1 MTFLAIDIGGTKIRL
16 GLGNGIKDWKFFEEI
31 LLKNKKNIDEIII
44 ILENFLNKYKI
55 KPHTFKG
62 IGISIAGLIDKNK
75 TVRIAENLNWINIP
89 LAFLLE
95 KKFKTKVFV
104 ETDVFCGAF
113 FMLKSG
119 EAKKLNSALYVSIG
133 TGSGKA
139 QSVNNPP
146 EGATEALAKILGSS
160 ITLIEP
166 EIIILSGGALNL
178 KWFNINK
185 IKESIKKYTYPGSRI
200 PKIVK
205 SSIDNVNLKGA
216 ALLIKENL

>member
-1 MTFLAIDIGGTKIRL
+1 M
-16 GLGNGIKDWKFFEEI
+16 GL
-31 LLKNKKNIDEIII
+31 
-44 ILENFLNKYKI
+44 LEN
-55 KPHTFKG
+55 
-62 IGISIAGLIDKNK
+62 
-75 TVRIAENLNWINIP
+75 
-89 LAFLLE
+89 
-95 KKFKTKVFV
+95 KFKTKVFV

-113 FMLKSG
+113 FMLKAG
-119 EAKKLNSALYVSIG
+119 EAKNLNSALYVSIG
-133 TGSGKA
+133 TGIGHAFIINRKVWKGSNNNANAIGHTVVTHYGNNCYCGIKDCLCLVASGKA

-146 EGATEALAKILGSS
+146 EGAIEALAKTLGNT

-166 EIIILSGGALNL
+166 EIIILSGGALNI
-178 KWFNINK
+178 KWLNINK